1 MELQK
6 LTFKKILKKLNFHL
20 NLHYLTEEDKKN
32 RREIDLNEILAD
44 NWPENMSVYA
54 KIKIYFLHESKDI
67 IENIINERSLDTNFD
82 DFDYVQLMKNYWAYD
97 FETNDLN
104 PHDKDAMNEIISLYH
119 DYDENYNE
127 NREKYV
133 SFYDYILQR
142 KFNVKLTEEDFNYI
156 NLEGYYDLWIEYND

>member
-6 LTFKKILKKLNFHL
+6 LTFKQILKKL

-32 RREIDLNEILAD
+32 RREIDLNRILAD
-44 NWPENMSVYA
+44 DWPENMSVYE

-97 FETNDLN
+97 FEILLN
-104 PHDKDAMNEIISLYH
+104 IHDKDTMDEIISLNH

-127 NREKYV
+127 NHEKYV

-156 NLEGYYDLWIEYND
+156 NLEGYYDLWIQYND

>member
-6 LTFKKILKKLNFHL
+6 LTFKQILKKLK
-20 NLHYLTEEDKKN
+20 LHYLTERDKKN
-32 RREIDLNEILAD
+32 RREIDLNRILAD
-44 NWPENMSVYA
+44 DWPENMSVYE

-67 IENIINERSLDTNFD
+67 IEDIINERSLDTNFD

-104 PHDKDAMNEIISLYH
+104 SHDKAMNEIINLLH
-119 DYDENYNE
+119 DYEKNYYNE

-156 NLEGYYDLWIEYND
+156 NLEGYYDLWIEYNY

>member
-6 LTFKKILKKLNFHL
+6 LTFKQILKKLKL
-20 NLHYLTEEDKKN
+20 DYLTEEDKKN

-44 NWPENMSVYA
+44 NWPENMSVYE

-67 IENIINERSLDTNFD
+67 IEDIINERSLDTNFD

-104 PHDKDAMNEIISLYH
+104 PHDKDIINEIISLRY
-119 DYDENYNE
+119 DYEKNYYNE

-156 NLEGYYDLWIEYND
+156 NLEGYYDLWIEYNY

>member
-6 LTFKKILKKLNFHL
+6 LTFKQILKKLKL
-20 NLHYLTEEDKKN
+20 DYLTEEDKKN
-32 RREIDLNEILAD
+32 RREIDLDEILDD
-44 NWPENMSVYA
+44 NWPENISVYA

-104 PHDKDAMNEIISLYH
+104 PHDKDAMNEIISLRH
-119 DYDENYNE
+119 DYEKNYYNE

-156 NLEGYYDLWIEYND
+156 NLEGYYDLWIEYNY

>member
-6 LTFKKILKKLNFHL
+6 LTFKQILKKLKL
-20 NLHYLTEEDKKN
+20 DYLTEEDKKN

-67 IENIINERSLDTNFD
+67 IEDIINERSLDTNFD

-104 PHDKDAMNEIISLYH
+104 PHDKDIINEIISLRH
-119 DYDENYNE
+119 DYEKNYYNE

-156 NLEGYYDLWIEYND
+156 NLEGYYDLWIEYNY

>member
-6 LTFKKILKKLNFHL
+6 LTFKQILKKLKL
-20 NLHYLTEEDKKN
+20 DYLTEEDKKN
-32 RREIDLNEILAD
+32 RREIDLNEILSD

-97 FETNDLN
+97 FENNDLN
-104 PHDKDAMNEIISLYH
+104 PHDKAMNEIISLRH
-119 DYDENYNE
+119 DYEKNYYNE

-156 NLEGYYDLWIEYND
+156 NLEGYYDLWIEYNY

>member
-6 LTFKKILKKLNFHL
+6 LTFKQILKKLKL
-20 NLHYLTEEDKKN
+20 DYLTEEDKKN

-44 NWPENMSVYA
+44 NWPENMSVYE
-54 KIKIYFLHESKDI
+54 KIKIYFLHESKNI
-67 IENIINERSLDTNFD
+67 IEDIINERSLDTNFD

-104 PHDKDAMNEIISLYH
+104 PYDKDIINEIISLRH
-119 DYDENYNE
+119 DYEKNYYNE

-156 NLEGYYDLWIEYND
+156 NLEGYYDLWIEYNY